1 MGRLINDLIL
11 ELIQGRLFLMD
22 LLVYRMIKNI
32 EGKQILSFKKMTD
45 CHKLNT
51 VQGKTMNSL
60 II

>member
-32 EGKQILSFKKMTD
+32 EGKQILSFKKND
-45 CHKLNT
+45 
-51 VQGKTMNSL
+51 
-60 II
+60 